1 MPTMRDKTRF
11 SHGFKRALKATLAAS
26 ALALTSLS
34 AHAITLEQL
43 QKNLSSAPLVR
54 GDFTQKREMAMFDQP
69 LLSSGQFLL
78 SAKNGLWWH
87 QTQPMPVSLVLTQ
100 DKLSQQF
107 DNQPAQVLS
116 ASDNPMV
123 FYFSHVF
130 LSLFKG
136 DTSQLTEQFDLSLKE
151 IKDSTTNNQW
161 QLVLTPKAAP
171 LDKVFSKIEIEGGK
185 FINELELDEIR
196 GDKTIITF
204 SQQKTTPTTLT
215 SEEQRVFQF

>member
-11 SHGFKRALKATLAAS
+11 SYGFKRALKATLAAS
-26 ALALTSLS
+26 VLSLTSLS

-43 QKNLSSAPLVR
+43 QKNLSSTPLVR

-204 SQQKTTPTTLT
+204 SQQKTTPATLT